1 MNSVTKYALCLLGGL
16 FLLSCSHAHH
26 GSVNGTN
33 ATASDSQT
41 LDGDRADFTKGYQLF
56 EKQRYGEASP
66 YFYHY
71 LSTHSPDDVDYE
83 WAQFFFGICLK
94 RCDFS
99 HAAADVLS
107 HLVTRKPNPQIVSYC
122 LEILEE
128 MTRTVSFDRDLII
141 LKAICDQDYAF
152 VDKNIADFINYHQ
165 GVFDW
170 QHGFFEWGN
179 KHFQDITPGSYYFYE
194 YQYQKALYQLYQD
207 QIDDAIAILKEIL
220 QSKCEA
226 EDIRDEAYRT
236 LARLFY
242 EKGQLEEARAMYQQ
256 IKKSVL
262 EQAENLLERAW
273 AHYRLGHA
281 EKAMGL
287 LYAFEAPRFKDC
299 FAPEYY
305 ILKSFIYKDVC
316 HYQSALAVVQ
326 EFKRHYSES
335 LDNIYGRGQAATDHD
350 LLLVL
355 LGKRRINKLWQ
366 FLQLLKRERDNCEAI
381 VDAPLGEYLGKMYDM
396 EIAKI
401 SESLRN
407 EVQREYEDMANELL
421 TYEEQAHLLEYEI
434 GLDMSQRV
442 HDYHYG
448 DDTGDHV
455 DVEPKTSVVVYPFQ
469 GEFWNDELVSYE
481 VTLPDKC
488 QSMEEW
494 DVFFR

>member
-1 MNSVTKYALCLLGGL
+1 MNNVTKYALSLLGSL
-16 FLLSCSHAHH
+16 FLLSCTPAHH
-26 GSVNGTN
+26 GPVNGTD
-33 ATASDSQT
+33 ATALASQAP
-41 LDGDRADFTKGYQLF
+41 DGDRAGFTKGYELF

-83 WAQFFFGICLK
+83 WAEFFFGISLK
-94 RCDFS
+94 RCGFS
-99 HAAADVLS
+99 HAAVDVLS

-122 LEILEE
+122 LEILEDI
-128 MTRTVSFDRDLII
+128 TRTVPFDHDLII
-141 LKAICDQDYAF
+141 LTAICDHDYAF
-152 VDKNIADFINYHQ
+152 VDDDLADFINYHQ

-170 QHGFFEWGN
+170 QHGFVEWGN
-179 KHFQDITPGSYYFYE
+179 KHFRDITPGSYYFYK
-194 YQYQKALYQLYQD
+194 YQYQGALYRVYQD
-207 QIDDAIAILKEIL
+207 QIDEAIAILKKIL
-220 QSKCEA
+220 QSECEA

-242 EKGQLEEARAMYQQ
+242 EKGQLEEARSTYQQ
-256 IKKSVL
+256 IKKSIL
-262 EQAENLLERAW
+262 DQAENLLERAW

-287 LYAFEAPRFKDC
+287 LYAFEAPRFKNC

-316 HYQSALAVVQ
+316 HYQSALAVVH

-335 LDNIYGRGQAATDHD
+335 LDNIYKRGKPATDHD

-366 FLQLLKRERDNCEAI
+366 LLRLLTREKEASPAI
-381 VDAPLGEYLGKMYDM
+381 VDAPLAEYLGKMYDL
-396 EIAKI
+396 EISKI
-401 SESLRN
+401 GESLRN
-407 EVQREYEDMANELL
+407 EIEKEYENMANELL

-448 DDTGDHV
+448 DGTGDH
-455 DVEPKTSVVVYPFQ
+455 VEPKTSVVVYPFQ

-488 QSMEEW
+488 HSMEEW
-494 DVFFR
+494 DIFFR

>member
-1 MNSVTKYALCLLGGL
+1 MTKCALCLLGGL
-16 FLLSCSHAHH
+16 FLLSCGHANHA
-26 GSVNGTN
+26 SVNATN
-33 ATASDSQT
+33 VTASDSQT
-41 LDGDRADFTKGYQLF
+41 VDSDRAAFNKGYELF
-56 EKQRYGEASP
+56 EGQRYGAASP
-66 YFYHY
+66 YFYNY

-83 WAQFFFGICLK
+83 WGEFFFGICLK
-94 RCDFS
+94 RCGFS
-99 HAAADVLS
+99 HAAVDVLS

-122 LEILEE
+122 LEILEDI
-128 MTRTVSFDRDLII
+128 TRTVPFDEDLVI
-141 LKAICDQDYAF
+141 LRAICDHEYAF
-152 VDKNIADFINYHQ
+152 VEKDMADFINYHQ

-179 KHFQDITPGSYYFYE
+179 KHFSAITPDTYYFYK
-194 YQYQKALYQLYQD
+194 YQYQKALYHVYQD
-207 QIDDAIAILKEIL
+207 RVDDAIAILREIL
-220 QSKCEA
+220 KTKCEA

-242 EKGQLEEARAMYQQ
+242 EKGQLEEARIMYQQ
-256 IKKSVL
+256 IKKSIL
-262 EQAENLLERAW
+262 DQAENLLERAW

-316 HYQSALAVVQ
+316 HYQSALAVVH

-335 LDNIYGRGQAATDHD
+335 LDNIYRRGKAATDHD

-366 FLQLLKRERDNCEAI
+366 FLRLLEKEKEACKAI
-381 VDAPLGEYLGKMYDM
+381 LDAPLSEYLTKMYDL

-401 SESLRN
+401 GESVRT
-407 EVQREYEDMANELL
+407 EIEKEYENMANDLL

-448 DDTGDHV
+448 DDTG
-455 DVEPKTSVVVYPFQ
+455 EQMEAEAKPRVVLYPFQ
-469 GEFWNDELVSYE
+469 GEFWNDELVNYE

-488 QSMEEW
+488 HSMEEW
-494 DVFFR
+494 DIFFK

>member
-1 MNSVTKYALCLLGGL
+1 MNSMTKCALCLLGGL
-16 FLLSCSHAHH
+16 FLLSCSHANHP
-26 GSVNGTN
+26 SANATN
-33 ATASDSQT
+33 VTASDAQAVDS
-41 LDGDRADFTKGYQLF
+41 DRADFNKGYELF
-56 EKQRYGEASP
+56 EGQRYGEASP
-66 YFYHY
+66 YFYNY

-83 WAQFFFGICLK
+83 WGEFFFGICLK
-94 RCDFS
+94 RCGFS
-99 HAAADVLS
+99 HAAVDVLS

-128 MTRTVSFDRDLII
+128 ITRIVPFDEDLVI
-141 LKAICDQDYAF
+141 LRAICDQEYAF
-152 VDKNIADFINYHQ
+152 VDENMADFINYHQ

-179 KHFQDITPGSYYFYE
+179 QHFSAITPGTYYYYK
-194 YQYQKALYQLYQD
+194 YQYQKALYHVYQD
-207 QIDDAIAILKEIL
+207 RVDDAIAILKEIL
-220 QSKCEA
+220 KSKCEA

-242 EKGQLEEARAMYQQ
+242 EKGQLDEARTMYQQ
-256 IKKSVL
+256 IKKSIL
-262 EQAENLLERAW
+262 DQAENLLERAW

-316 HYQSALAVVQ
+316 HYQRALAVVQ

-335 LDNIYGRGQAATDHD
+335 LDNIYRRGKASTDHD

-366 FLQLLKRERDNCEAI
+366 FLQLLEKEKEACKAI
-381 VDAPLGEYLGKMYDM
+381 VDAPLSEYLAKMYDL

-401 SESLRN
+401 GESVRT
-407 EVQREYEDMANELL
+407 EIEKEYEDMANELL

-448 DDTGDHV
+448 DDTG
-455 DVEPKTSVVVYPFQ
+455 EQTEAKPRVVVYPFQ
-469 GEFWNDELVSYE
+469 GEFWNDELVNYE

-488 QSMEEW
+488 HSMEEW
-494 DVFFR
+494 DIFFK

>member
-1 MNSVTKYALCLLGGL
+1 MNSMTKCALCLLGGL
-16 FLLSCSHAHH
+16 FLLSCGHANHA
-26 GSVNGTN
+26 SVNATN
-33 ATASDSQT
+33 VTASDSQT
-41 LDGDRADFTKGYQLF
+41 VDSDRAAFNKGYELF
-56 EKQRYGEASP
+56 EGQRYGAASP
-66 YFYHY
+66 YFYNY

-83 WAQFFFGICLK
+83 WGEFFFGICLK
-94 RCDFS
+94 RCGFS
-99 HAAADVLS
+99 HAAVDVLS

-122 LEILEE
+122 LEILEDI
-128 MTRTVSFDRDLII
+128 TRTVPFDEDLVI
-141 LKAICDQDYAF
+141 LRAICDHEYAF
-152 VDKNIADFINYHQ
+152 VEKDMADFINYHQ

-179 KHFQDITPGSYYFYE
+179 KHFSAITPDTYYFYK
-194 YQYQKALYQLYQD
+194 YQYQKALYHVYQD
-207 QIDDAIAILKEIL
+207 RVDDAIAILREIL
-220 QSKCEA
+220 KTKCEA

-242 EKGQLEEARAMYQQ
+242 EKGQLEEARIMYQQ
-256 IKKSVL
+256 IKKSIL
-262 EQAENLLERAW
+262 DQAENLLERAW

-316 HYQSALAVVQ
+316 HYQSALAVVH

-335 LDNIYGRGQAATDHD
+335 LDNIYRRGKAATDHD

-366 FLQLLKRERDNCEAI
+366 FLRLLEKEKEACKAI
-381 VDAPLGEYLGKMYDM
+381 LDAPLSEYLTKMYDL

-401 SESLRN
+401 GESVRT
-407 EVQREYEDMANELL
+407 EIEKEYENMANDLL

-448 DDTGDHV
+448 DDTG
-455 DVEPKTSVVVYPFQ
+455 EQMEAEAKPRVVLYPFQ
-469 GEFWNDELVSYE
+469 GEFWNDELVNYE

-488 QSMEEW
+488 HSMEEW
-494 DVFFR
+494 DIFFK

>member
-1 MNSVTKYALCLLGGL
+1 MNSMTKCALCLLGSL
-16 FLLSCSHAHH
+16 FLLSCSHANHA
-26 GSVNGTN
+26 SVNATN
-33 ATASDSQT
+33 VTASDSQT
-41 LDGDRADFTKGYQLF
+41 VDSDRAGFNMGYQLF
-56 EKQRYGEASP
+56 EEQRYGEASP

-83 WAQFFFGICLK
+83 WAEFFFGISLK
-94 RCDFS
+94 RCGFS
-99 HAAADVLS
+99 HGAVDVLS

-122 LEILEE
+122 LEILEDI
-128 MTRTVSFDRDLII
+128 TRTVPFDHDLII
-141 LKAICDQDYAF
+141 LKAICDHDYAF
-152 VDKNIADFINYHQ
+152 VDDEMADFINYHQ

-170 QHGFFEWGN
+170 QHGFVEWGN
-179 KHFQDITPGSYYFYE
+179 KHLRDITPGSYYFYK
-194 YQYQKALYQLYQD
+194 YQYQRALYRVYQD
-207 QIDDAIAILKEIL
+207 HIDEAIAILKEIL
-220 QSKCEA
+220 ESECEA
-226 EDIRDEAYRT
+226 EDIRDDAYRT

-242 EKGQLEEARAMYQQ
+242 EKGQPEEARFMYQQ
-256 IKKSVL
+256 IKKSIL
-262 EQAENLLERAW
+262 DQAENLLERAW

-316 HYQSALAVVQ
+316 HYQSALAVVH

-335 LDNIYGRGQAATDHD
+335 LDNIYKRGKAATDHD

-366 FLQLLKRERDNCEAI
+366 LLCLLTSEKEASAAI
-381 VDAPLGEYLGKMYDM
+381 TDASLAEYLRKMYDL
-396 EIAKI
+396 EISKI
-401 SESLRN
+401 GESLRN
-407 EVQREYEDMANELL
+407 EIEKEYENMANELL

-448 DDTGDHV
+448 DGTSDH
-455 DVEPKTSVVVYPFQ
+455 VEPKTSVVVYPFQ

-488 QSMEEW
+488 HSTEEW
-494 DVFFR
+494 DIFFR